1 MTQVAGNTVSV
12 AIVGP
17 ITPPHDRSP
26 ESIDAFIDMLHT
38 TMEHTLA
45 GIRGLA
51 EPSEGHVDATAIG
64 AD

>member
-1 MTQVAGNTVSV
+1 MTQVADSTVSV

-45 GIRGLA
+45 RIRGLD